1 MKNRIE
7 NIVIVGGGSSGW
19 MTAAAIARQLPN
31 TKLTLIESPNIPTI
45 GVGESTIGQIN
56 EFLLYLSLKD
66 EDWMKHCNATY
77 KTSIKF
83 IDFRENPTE
92 EPHVFHYPFGMYD
105 FTDKK
110 AGLMDWFNIKAL
122 NPDIDPYTFAEF
134 FNSSVIMTD
143 ANKMTKNENHSIR
156 GFDFKSDTAYHMD
169 ATLFGNYL
177 RDYVCLPT
185 GMTHILD
192 TVIDAPLDSSGN
204 IDYIISQNSGILQ
217 ADLFIDCTGFKSFLI
232 EEKLKVPFISFQD
245 TLHNDRAVAGVI
257 PYIDIDKELEC
268 VTSCTAI
275 DSGWVWNIPLWDR
288 IGTGYVYSSK
298 FATEDEAEEQ
308 FRNHLKS
315 NRMVCQDDARV
326 DAMEVRHIKI
336 KHGVHER
343 TWEKNVV
350 AIGLSNGFIEPLES
364 TGLML
369 THECIIKFV
378 NLLKT
383 RNGRV
388 TRFDVDCFNYA
399 FREQIFG
406 FKEFISQHY
415 AFSMRNDTPYWNHV
429 TEETLYSTNL
439 TEFTIDPLGSYNEI
453 AYRKHRSRKISND
466 VAGMSY
472 IFAGMGHNVVDAS
485 RVKFILGEYGTVED
499 INAIWDTWL
508 EHRKKTTD
516 FVEKLPSHYEFLK
529 SNIY

>member
-1 MKNRIE
+1 
-7 NIVIVGGGSSGW
+7 
-19 MTAAAIARQLPN
+19 
-31 TKLTLIESPNIPTI
+31 
-45 GVGESTIGQIN
+45 
-56 EFLLYLSLKD
+56 
-66 EDWMKHCNATY
+66 
-77 KTSIKF
+77 
-83 IDFRENPTE
+83 
-92 EPHVFHYPFGMYD
+92 
-105 FTDKK
+105 
-110 AGLMDWFNIKAL
+110 
-122 NPDIDPYTFAEF
+122 
-134 FNSSVIMTD
+134 
-143 ANKMTKNENHSIR
+143 
-156 GFDFKSDTAYHMD
+156 
-169 ATLFGNYL
+169 
-177 RDYVCLPT
+177 
-185 GMTHILD
+185 
-192 TVIDAPLDSSGN
+192 
-204 IDYIISQNSGILQ
+204 
-217 ADLFIDCTGFKSFLI
+217 
-232 EEKLKVPFISFQD
+232 
-245 TLHNDRAVAGVI
+245 
-257 PYIDIDKELEC
+257 
-268 VTSCTAI
+268 
-275 DSGWVWNIPLWDR
+275 
-288 IGTGYVYSSK
+288 
-298 FATEDEAEEQ
+298 
-308 FRNHLKS
+308 
-315 NRMVCQDDARV
+315 
-326 DAMEVRHIKI
+326 MEVRHIKI